1 MPRRHRLRALHRSER
16 IVRRQTEPLQSVPGQ
31 PRMPSWVSSRTSV
44 PRRPFRQQLIL
55 LLLRQLQVL
64 LAEEPEPRTLRAI
77 LTAGI
82 TAAHVPLEA
91 AGFPDNAVAASPRQ
105 SGRDSLGEHLRET
118 INQGIE
124 WVRRAFGHMVPLLE
138 ERSVVQAMNAP
149 RWPNRTP
156 RRSFPGSQL
165 PLPAAR
171 GIARFPP
178 ATSPPLVARATPS
191 LPSGEDR
198 WPRTGS
204 SRASARRASR
214 RRG

>member
-105 SGRDSLGEHLRET
+105 SGRDSPGENLRET

-124 WVRRAFGHMVPLLE
+124 WVRRAFGHMAHYSKSGWYCKLH
-138 ERSVVQAMNAP
+138 R
-149 RWPNRTP
+149 
-156 RRSFPGSQL
+156 
-165 PLPAAR
+165 
-171 GIARFPP
+171 
-178 ATSPPLVARATPS
+178 
-191 LPSGEDR
+191 LPSGPNHTPR
-198 WPRTGS
+198 WS
-204 SRASARRASR
+204 SPKS
-214 RRG
+214 